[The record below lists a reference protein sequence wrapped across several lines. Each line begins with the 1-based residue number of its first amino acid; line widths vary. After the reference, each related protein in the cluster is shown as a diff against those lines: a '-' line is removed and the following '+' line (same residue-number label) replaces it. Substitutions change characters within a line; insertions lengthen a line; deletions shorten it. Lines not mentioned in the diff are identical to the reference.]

1 MINIFRVTNLFF
13 LVLILVSCAVQK
25 REGDHVV
32 PDSLYDLTTL
42 YDANERA
49 FFLKFTSKSNKEICV
64 PKMSWTDENGGHY
77 FFGDTR
83 IFFMSDGVR
92 YDVKKVDYSGHCTAV
107 KINGCVNILKNGDQ
121 IFGKLPIEDFSV
133 PTEVYLR
140 EGFNPQLY
148 YSYAPRFCTTK
159 K

>member
-1 MINIFRVTNLFF
+1 MINILRVTNLLF
-13 LVLILVSCAVQK
+13 LVLVSVSCAVQK

-32 PDSLYDLTTL
+32 PGDLYDLSAS

-49 FFLKFTSKSNKEICV
+49 FLLKFTSKSSKEICV
-64 PKMSWTDENGGHY
+64 PKMSWTDEKGGHY

-83 IFFMSDGVR
+83 IFFVSDGVR
-92 YDVKKVDYSGHCTAV
+92 YDVKKADYSAHCTAV
-107 KINGCVNILKNGDQ
+107 KINGCVNILKYGDQ
-121 IFGKLPIEDFSV
+121 LFGRLPIEDFSV

-148 YSYAPRFCTTK
+148 YSYTPRFCTTK
-159 K
+159 R